1 MSHVRKRAPIT
12 KLHLRALL
20 AHLHARSAISTCDHS
35 LRRTE
40 TFLRCLRVWSDE
52 VREWLEENG
61 AFCDCEVL
69 LNVGSSWTDAL
80 SRVRRRARPDFDH

>member
-1 MSHVRKRAPIT
+1 MSYARKKDPLK

-20 AHLHARSAISTCDHS
+20 LHLHARSAVSTCDHS

-40 TFLRCLRVWSDE
+40 TFLRRLRVWSDE
-52 VREWLEENG
+52 VRKWLEANG

-69 LNVGSSWTDAL
+69 LNVGWEAVVNSA
-80 SRVRRRARPDFDH
+80 RRGAGPDSPS